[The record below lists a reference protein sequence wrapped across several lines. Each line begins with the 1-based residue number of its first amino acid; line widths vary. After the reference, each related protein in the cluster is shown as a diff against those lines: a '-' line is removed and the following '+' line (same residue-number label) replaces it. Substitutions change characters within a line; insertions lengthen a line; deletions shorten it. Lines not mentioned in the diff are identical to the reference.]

1 MNIVW
6 IILATVVLVNTAVI
20 IAIAKMR
27 TDTFPKNVRDRLLN
41 NMDKLENGLKEL
53 SQNSIQA
60 DATPDS
66 HRDTISEVQEPTPYP
81 SGIDFP
87 ELEQT
92 MRIGMAENIYRDV
105 YLREPVDIF
114 RASQGKAVFIR
125 PEYHHRIM
133 LLLNADDGKCSTFI
147 GFLDNVLSEHFN
159 LNADSINGI
168 IASRYKN
175 PDSL

>member
-1 MNIVW
+1 MRNRAKT
-6 IILATVVLVNTAVI
+6 LLQRTVTLKTDM
-20 IAIAKMR
+20 AK
-27 TDTFPKNVRDRLLN
+27 
-41 NMDKLENGLKEL
+41 
-53 SQNSIQA
+53 
-60 DATPDS
+60 
-66 HRDTISEVQEPTPYP
+66 
-81 SGIDFP
+81 
-87 ELEQT
+87 
-92 MRIGMAENIYRDV
+92 NIYKEI

>member
-6 IILATVVLVNTAVI
+6 IILAAFVLINTAVI

-27 TDTFPKNVRDRLLN
+27 ADTFPKSVRERLLD
-41 NMDKLENGLKEL
+41 NMDKLEKGLKEL
-53 SQNSIQA
+53 SQHSINT
-60 DATPDS
+60 DASTDS
-66 HRDTISEVQEPTPYP
+66 HRDAMPEPDSRGFDLT
-81 SGIDFP
+81 

-92 MRIGMAENIYRDV
+92 LKTDMAKNIYKEI

>member
-6 IILATVVLVNTAVI
+6 IILAAFVLINT
-20 IAIAKMR
+20 
-27 TDTFPKNVRDRLLN
+27 
-41 NMDKLENGLKEL
+41 
-53 SQNSIQA
+53 
-60 DATPDS
+60 
-66 HRDTISEVQEPTPYP
+66 
-81 SGIDFP
+81 
-87 ELEQT
+87 
-92 MRIGMAENIYRDV
+92 
-105 YLREPVDIF
+105 
-114 RASQGKAVFIR
+114 AVFIR

>member
-6 IILATVVLVNTAVI
+6 IILAAFVLINTAVI

-27 TDTFPKNVRDRLLN
+27 ADTFPKSVRERLLD
-41 NMDKLENGLKEL
+41 NMDKLEKGLTEL
-53 SQNSIQA
+53 SQHSIHA
-60 DATPDS
+60 DASTDNHRDAIPEPDS
-66 HRDTISEVQEPTPYP
+66 RGFDLT
-81 SGIDFP
+81 

-92 MRIGMAENIYRDV
+92 LETDMAKNIYKEI

>member
-6 IILATVVLVNTAVI
+6 IILATVVLINTAVI
-20 IAIAKMR
+20 IAIARMK
-27 TDTFPKNVRDRLLN
+27 TDTFPKNVRERLLN
-41 NMDKLENGLKEL
+41 NMDKLEKGLKEL
-53 SQNSIQA
+53 SQTSIYA
-60 DATPDS
+60 DASTDSQRDAIPEPDS
-66 HRDTISEVQEPTPYP
+66 RGFDLT
-81 SGIDFP
+81 

-92 MRIGMAENIYRDV
+92 LKTDMAKNIYKEI

-168 IASRYKN
+168 ISSRYKQT
-175 PDSL
+175 DIL

>member
-6 IILATVVLVNTAVI
+6 IILAAFVLINTAVI

-27 TDTFPKNVRDRLLN
+27 ADTFPKSVRERLLD
-41 NMDKLENGLKEL
+41 NMDKLEKGLKEL
-53 SQNSIQA
+53 SQHSIHA
-60 DATPDS
+60 DASTDS
-66 HRDTISEVQEPTPYP
+66 HRDAIPEPDSRGFDLT
-81 SGIDFP
+81 

-92 MRIGMAENIYRDV
+92 LKTDMAKNIYKEIF
-105 YLREPVDIF
+105 LREPVDIF